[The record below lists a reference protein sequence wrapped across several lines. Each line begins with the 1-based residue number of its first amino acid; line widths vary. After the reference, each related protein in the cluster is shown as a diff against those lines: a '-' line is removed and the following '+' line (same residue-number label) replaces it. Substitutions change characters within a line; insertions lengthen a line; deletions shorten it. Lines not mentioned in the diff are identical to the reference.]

1 MDNKNVNINWDDLL
15 TAFALVLIIE
25 GLLPF
30 TVPEKIKDVY
40 RSLQQASSNNL
51 RMMGLA
57 SIIAG
62 LVLLYLV

>member
-1 MDNKNVNINWDDLL
+1 MNINWHDLL

-30 TVPEKIKDVY
+30 TAPDKIKALY
-40 RSLQQASSNNL
+40 RSLQESPTNSL

-57 SIIAG
+57 SIVAG
-62 LVLLYLV
+62 LILLYLV

>member
-1 MDNKNVNINWDDLL
+1 MNINWEDLL

-30 TVPEKIKDVY
+30 TVPEKIRDIY
-40 RSLQQASSNNL
+40 RSLQEAPVNNL

-62 LVLLYLV
+62 LILLYLV

>member
-1 MDNKNVNINWDDLL
+1 VNINWDDLL

>member
-1 MDNKNVNINWDDLL
+1 VNINWHDLL
-15 TAFALVLIIE
+15 TAIALVLIIE

-30 TVPEKIKDVY
+30 AMPDKVKSVY
-40 RSLQQASSNNL
+40 HSLQQAPANNL

-62 LVLLYLV
+62 LVLLYFV

>member
-1 MDNKNVNINWDDLL
+1 MGINWHDLL

-30 TVPEKIKDVY
+30 TIPDKIKSIYQRLVDAPDN
-40 RSLQQASSNNL
+40 SL
-51 RMMGLA
+51 RTMGLA

-62 LVLLYLV
+62 LALLYMV